1 MIPIALVNLPLN
13 TNLKHDPPAPRLR
26 AELTFYSDG
35 FPSDGRKTARIDRW
49 SMGGGPSKKSS
60 TNENFPIEKRIS
72 LKRLWRKRRR
82 RGKRED
88 SIKAI
93 ESSKHRD
100 IFGDGW
106 KHDWNFRARNSWIV
120 EKHRVLRAI
129 NRDNISILCVQE
141 KKNFT
146 QISALRL
153 FYAFRYPSA
162 RDLIKKWKLLK
173 R

>member
-1 MIPIALVNLPLN
+1 M
-13 TNLKHDPPAPRLR
+13 D
-26 AELTFYSDG
+26 
-35 FPSDGRKTARIDRW
+35 
-49 SMGGGPSKKSS
+49 GGPSKKSS

-106 KHDWNFRARNSWIV
+106 KHD
-120 EKHRVLRAI
+120 
-129 NRDNISILCVQE
+129 
-141 KKNFT
+141 
-146 QISALRL
+146 
-153 FYAFRYPSA
+153 
-162 RDLIKKWKLLK
+162 
-173 R
+173 